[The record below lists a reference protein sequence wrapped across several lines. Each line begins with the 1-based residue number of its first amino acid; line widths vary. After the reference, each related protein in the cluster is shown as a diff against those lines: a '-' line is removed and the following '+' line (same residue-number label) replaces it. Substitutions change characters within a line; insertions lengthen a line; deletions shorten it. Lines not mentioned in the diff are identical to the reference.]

1 MRADEDVRMIT
12 GETPVL
18 FTKAI
23 GMFAMDMTLRS
34 WNHTKEDKR
43 RIFRP
48 SDGAETD
55 HYEVNP
61 SMPTMEAGD
70 QQSEVY
76 MQLLQL
82 KTTLRPFRDWRQQ
95 FAPQNQE
102 AGFVPWAP
110 QPQQNTYDYL
120 RAVACAP

>member
-1 MRADEDVRMIT
+1 MRADKDIVPKLLSKPTIALIPETGLSSMTYEYVR
-12 GETPVL
+12 
-18 FTKAI
+18 
-23 GMFAMDMTLRS
+23 DQ
-34 WNHTKEDKR
+34 
-43 RIFRP
+43 
-48 SDGAETD
+48 
-55 HYEVNP
+55 HYEVKP

-110 QPQQNTYDYL
+110 QPQQNTYDCL
-120 RAVACAP
+120 RAVSCAP